1 MSEADFSQNRA
12 YPESEPPA
20 SEANES
26 ERKWE
31 TVDFPGAIDLDQLDS
46 DASEP
51 ADAEPTEPIA
61 LIQHLIQ
68 RNRELSERIAELE
81 GDETSNDSDPE
92 VESPQ
97 AQIDRLSRELD
108 DSQQLSQRQ
117 QLLLED
123 LQEDLKHYQHQMAQM
138 ERECVLTQQRYEEQ
152 CQQLWDAEATCRE
165 LRSRLNRQQR
175 QTLQFKAA
183 LEKTLDGDSTLE
195 TPDLEP
201 APVTPDALVKA
212 KPVRPWSS
220 AETAS
225 LERDRPANL
234 APPIAI
240 EPWETVP
247 SEPPA
252 ATTAEPEAQDPPEPP
267 TERSPQQPSQ
277 PTPAARSS
285 RRRHSLASVDLPTF
299 PPLGSR
305 QD

>member
-26 ERKWE
+26 EREWE
-31 TVDFPGAIDLDQLDS
+31 TVDFPGAIDLDELDS
-46 DASEP
+46 DASQP
-51 ADAEPTEPIA
+51 AESEPTEPIA

-81 GDETSNDSDPE
+81 GDETPDDSDPE

-108 DSQQLSQRQ
+108 DSQQLVQRQ

-183 LEKTLDGDSTLE
+183 LEKTLDGDL
-195 TPDLEP
+195 TPEAPALEP
-201 APVTPDALVKA
+201 EPLTPETLVKA

-234 APPIAI
+234 EPPIAI

-247 SEPPA
+247 SEP
-252 ATTAEPEAQDPPEPP
+252 EEQDLPEPP

-277 PTPAARSS
+277 PTPTARSP

-299 PPLGSR
+299 PPLESR
-305 QD
+305 RD